1 MFLNPEKNHNLNYS
15 FSNSVGMRNLQEQ
28 VKKAFC
34 YKKLFWPFTVWMNCS
49 NYLNNFGNKIPFLE
63 ILLVIFSWSCTKS
76 LQEKSFQTVHRGA
89 FCQFIFRWGFGKP
102 LLRILGFTENKKCSP
117 EKVSIIM
124 YLQIDTLHT
133 QKLEFI
139 HLELACSR
147 PGQQKWFFGE
157 C

>member
-1 MFLNPEKNHNLNYS
+1 MHYLAWYS
-15 FSNSVGMRNLQEQ
+15 E
-28 VKKAFC
+28 
-34 YKKLFWPFTVWMNCS
+34 WPLVFHP
-49 NYLNNFGNKIPFLE
+49 NKITNQN
-63 ILLVIFSWSCTKS
+63 SHSSS
-76 LQEKSFQTVHRGA
+76 LHIGA
-89 FCQFIFRWGFGKP
+89 KCPFIFRWGFGKP
-102 LLRILGFTENKKCSP
+102 LLRIQGFTENKKCSP

>member
-1 MFLNPEKNHNLNYS
+1 MTHFRELGQIYKNILVRFLVHIKNLKFASDINWPLDAIWKWIQSLASLHN
-15 FSNSVGMRNLQEQ
+15 GWKGKQ
-28 VKKAFC
+28 VLK
-34 YKKLFWPFTVWMNCS
+34 YQSSTL
-49 NYLNNFGNKIPFLE
+49 
-63 ILLVIFSWSCTKS
+63 
-76 LQEKSFQTVHRGA
+76 HRGA